1 MADGKSVSTT
11 NPATAVNTP
20 PIPTKDTRN
29 EKMLRLDLYQEV
41 SNNER

>member
-20 PIPTKDTRN
+20 PIPTK
-29 EKMLRLDLYQEV
+29 EKKKMLRLDLYQEV
-41 SNNER
+41 SNNE